1 SGGSMLFRTT
11 RRVPRLAPVRVFVL
25 GISPWVALAIAIYG
39 QQARAGSN
47 LEAGAHNGGR
57 SVPSTTQTLEETGFQ
72 QIFDGKTLNGWDG
85 DANFWRGENETNG
98 GGATR
103 GRQPKQRPIRLW
115 RGG

>member
-47 LEAGAHNGGR
+47 LEAEAHNGGR
-57 SVPSTTQTLEETGFQ
+57 SVPSTTQTLEETRFQ
-72 QIFDGKTLNGWDG
+72 QIFERKTLNRWNG
-85 DANFWRGENETNG
+85 DPNFWRVPDESVSG
-98 GGATR
+98 
-103 GRQPKQRPIRLW
+103 Q
-115 RGG
+115 